1 VRGHADAA
9 TLAAFREELLSH
21 RKAAQVSA
29 HLAACPRCAALD
41 AQLAEVTV
49 LLTHAV
55 APPMPDTVT
64 ARIEMA
70 LAAEAAARGPA
81 PVTDPAGTAA
91 PGTAAPGTA
100 APDTAAPGRA
110 GRNSTRGTAGQDAA
124 GGAGSRRPGWTGRGW
139 SRPSLRIAT
148 VAAAVAVI
156 AGGGYTVAQLLSG
169 SPAVHG
175 STASGASAP
184 AGRAKPTLPR
194 MSTGGIRSE
203 AGSAAPGAVTGP
215 VRVVTSDTNYQPAQL
230 AAQAS
235 TLLKN
240 LGPANTHSAANSGP
254 TPATP
259 TGYLAL
265 FPNLQACVAH
275 VAGTQHALLVDVA
288 RYRGHP
294 AAIILLP
301 APPGGRPRAI
311 AVAPGCTASTAHVL
325 ATTPLPAAR

>member
-1 VRGHADAA
+1 MRGHADAA

-49 LLTHAV
+49 LLTHAA

-81 PVTDPAGTAA
+81 PVTAPAGTAA
-91 PGTAAPGTA
+91 PGTA
-100 APDTAAPGRA
+100 
-110 GRNSTRGTAGQDAA
+110 GRNGTRGAAGQDAA
-124 GGAGSRRPGWTGRGW
+124 RGAGGRRPGWAGRGW
-139 SRPSLRIAT
+139 SRPGLRIAT

-156 AGGGYTVAQLLSG
+156 AGGGYTVAQLLSAG
-169 SPAVHG
+169 PTVHG
-175 STASGASAP
+175 ATASGAEAP
-184 AGRAKPTLPR
+184 ASRAKSSLPR
-194 MSTGGIRSE
+194 MSSGGIRS
-203 AGSAAPGAVTGP
+203 APGNTAAGAATGP
-215 VRVVTSDTNYQPAQL
+215 VRVVSSGTNYQPAQL

-235 TLLKN
+235 TLLKD
-240 LGPANTHSAANSGP
+240 LGPNTHSATHPGP
-254 TPATP
+254 TLATP
-259 TGYLAL
+259 NGYTTL
-265 FPNLQACVAH
+265 FPDLQACAAH

-288 RYRGHP
+288 HYRGHP

-301 APPGGRPRAI
+301 APPGGGHPRAVV
-311 AVAPGCTASTAHVL
+311 VAPGCTATTSHVL
-325 ATTPLPAAR
+325 ATTPLPART

>member
-1 VRGHADAA
+1 MRGHADAA

-49 LLTHAV
+49 LLSHAA

-70 LAAEAAARGPA
+70 LAAEAAARGAA
-81 PVTDPAGTAA
+81 PVTDPAGTAV
-91 PGTAAPGTA
+91 PGTAVPGTA
-100 APDTAAPGRA
+100 VPGTA
-110 GRNSTRGTAGQDAA
+110 GRNGTRGTAGQDADR
-124 GGAGSRRPGWTGRGW
+124 GAGSRRPGWAGRGW
-139 SRPSLRIAT
+139 SRPGLRVAT
-148 VAAAVAVI
+148 VAAAVAVL

-169 SPAVHG
+169 SPAANG
-175 STASGASAP
+175 AASSPHAV
-184 AGRAKPTLPR
+184 AGPGGQAKPTLPS
-194 MSTGGIRSE
+194 MSNDGGIRSE
-203 AGSAAPGAVTGP
+203 AGNAAVTGP
-215 VRVVTSDTNYQPAQL
+215 VRVVSSGTNYQPAQL

-240 LGPANTHSAANSGP
+240 LSQPNTHSAANSGP

-259 TGYLAL
+259 NGYLAL
-265 FPNLQACVAH
+265 FPSLQACVAH
-275 VAGTQHALLVDVA
+275 VAGAQHALLVDVA

-294 AAIILLP
+294 AAVIILP

-325 ATTPLPAAR
+325 ATTPLPTGG